1 MRGREGE
8 AWGGEEEQKSKIL
21 PEDLTPQLDTEPA
34 AFRLTQIASGQIC
47 GYSSRS
53 SQRLVYT
60 VRALPRDREPL
71 SECPFF
77 VVSE

>member
-1 MRGREGE
+1 MGRTEGTK
-8 AWGGEEEQKSKIL
+8 QSKIL
-21 PEDLTPQLDTEPA
+21 PEAVTPQLDTEPT
-34 AFRLTQIASGQIC
+34 AFRLRHITSGQIR

-53 SQRLVYT
+53 SPKLVYT
-60 VRALPRDREPL
+60 VRTLQHDREPL